1 MLCNNIFVKKEID
14 SELVEEFVAKRK
26 RSVCNRMCS
35 MCKFEVAGGA
45 HIETFTKEYPIL
57 NRCTEYDCLARRTMQ
72 QIVVRVNS
80 IDEWLVRASLRT
92 CFDPCIR
99 VPDSC
104 WRQVGN
110 NSRDSLSVHR
120 DKSATVQP
128 WNWNNNTVRRRFL
141 SDAQM
146 LGMWNISRMMSQ
158 RDAFVLNEDNEI
170 AS

>member
-80 IDEWLVRASLRT
+80 PLMSDSSEQVCVRVSIPAYVSL
-92 CFDPCIR
+92 IR
-99 VPDSC
+99 VD
-104 WRQVGN
+104 V
-110 NSRDSLSVHR
+110 
-120 DKSATVQP
+120 KSGTI
-128 WNWNNNTVRRRFL
+128 L
-141 SDAQM
+141 
-146 LGMWNISRMMSQ
+146 
-158 RDAFVLNEDNEI
+158 EI
-170 AS
+170 H